1 MADDKMLQE
10 AIEAVAKGQRERARD
25 LLTRLLR
32 ANQANPKYWLWMS
45 SVVDTAK
52 ERAYCFQNVLRLQPN
67 NRAAKLGLVLDGTVP
82 PDEGFQPRPL
92 IPRNWSDTY
101 RKKAEDTGPRK
112 VVRRVAYLGAG
123 VIVFGLILVGF
134 ISPRLKTFGY
144 FGGVQLTVTPQYATL
159 EATPTLLPTNTPRA
173 VTPTPTFIGPTPLWM
188 LLEATYTPT
197 PLYVNTPHPISEA
210 YRAGIRAFN
219 KGNFEE
225 MLIFMEQA
233 TQAEPQS
240 ADTHFYVGEAHL
252 LLNNPEKALYAYEK
266 AIETNPSF
274 GPAYLGRAKAM
285 AALDPEFDVE
295 GDLIQAVELDPSL
308 ANAYLELIA
317 YHLTVGAYD
326 KAVEE
331 LDIVDDLIPESPLV
345 YLYRSQVHLEL
356 EEFEQALE
364 AAQQAY
370 DLDQTILEVY
380 QTLGHL
386 NLQAGEPDQASHF
399 LEIYLR
405 YVRDDA
411 EAWATYGRALFES
424 GENFEQAMMALD
436 LALILDENS
445 FSALLYRGLTHLEVG
460 EGQLAV
466 NDLFI
471 ARNFDRD
478 SFDAS
483 LALARALYLAER
495 FDDAIS
501 QFTGSEQ
508 LVETDIQQAEVY
520 YWRAQAHESAGD
532 HKSAANDYQA
542 LLDMP
547 VETASDEWIEYAQ
560 EYLLELTPTPTM
572 TASPPPATNT
582 PTIVLP
588 TSTSTMTPTASPTLA
603 PRPSTT
609 PRPRH

>member
-45 SVVDTAK
+45 SVVDSTK
-52 ERAYCFQNVLRLQPN
+52 ERTYCFQNVLRLEPN
-67 NRAAKLGLVLDGTVP
+67 NRAAKLGLVLDGTAP
-82 PDEGFQPRPL
+82 PDEGL
-92 IPRNWSDTY
+92 IPGPFVPRKWSDSY
-101 RKKAEDTGPRK
+101 QKRSQENGPGKIIRRLAYIGAS
-112 VVRRVAYLGAG
+112 VVVL
-123 VIVFGLILVGF
+123 GLIMIGF
-134 ISPRLKTFGY
+134 ISPRLRSYGY
-144 FGGVQLTVTPQYATL
+144 FGGIQLTITPHFETL
-159 EATPTLLPTNTPRA
+159 VATPTLLPTNTPRV

-188 LLEATYTPT
+188 FLDATYTPT

-219 KGNFEE
+219 NRNYEE

-240 ADTHFYVGEAHL
+240 ADTHFYVGEAYL
-252 LLNNPEKALYAYEK
+252 LLNNPESALYAYEK
-266 AIETNPSF
+266 AVEVNPNF
-274 GPAYLGRAKAM
+274 APAYLGRAKAM

-317 YHLTVGAYD
+317 YHLSVGD
-326 KAVEE
+326 HENVLEE
-331 LDIVDDLIPESPLV
+331 LEIVEQLIPDSPLI
-345 YLYRSQVHLEL
+345 YLYRSQVLLEL
-356 EEFEQALE
+356 GEYKQALE
-364 AAQQAY
+364 AAQLAY
-370 DLDQTILEVY
+370 ELDETILEVY
-380 QTLGHL
+380 KILGNL
-386 NLQAGEPDQASHF
+386 NLQAGNPDQASHF
-399 LEIYLR
+399 LDIYLR

-411 EAWATYGRALFES
+411 EAWATYGRAVFES
-424 GENFEQAMMALD
+424 GDNYEQAMQALD

-445 FSALLYRGLTHLEVG
+445 LSALLYRGLTYLEIG
-460 EGQLAV
+460 EGQLAI

-483 LALARALYLAER
+483 LALARALHLAER
-495 FDDAIS
+495 IDDAIS

-508 LVETDIQQAEVY
+508 LVQTDIQQAEVY
-520 YWRAQAHESAGD
+520 YWRAQAYHSSRD
-532 HKSAANDYQA
+532 YKSAAKDYQA

-547 VETASDEWIEYAQ
+547 AGIAAEVWTEFAQ
-560 EYLLELTPTPTM
+560 EYILKLTPTPTM
-572 TASPPPATNT
+572 TASPPNT

-588 TSTSTMTPTASPTLA
+588 TSTSTMISTAGPTS
-603 PRPSTT
+603 T
-609 PRPRH
+609 PRPTTTPNPRR